1 MEDEGFERGD
11 TMKEIEAI
19 NKMIDLIVEN
29 PEKFKVKDIEDL
41 LPALDKAKKVINS
54 YRKAVKNNGKS
65 NRNKKTKARKKTGL

>member
-54 YRKAVKNNGKS
+54 YR
-65 NRNKKTKARKKTGL
+65 RR